1 MKQENSQLAGVNSRL
16 DTNNDLLDE
25 KNKSVLMTIGG
36 SGWGQ
41 DLEAGMRMAA
51 SAGGFG
57 GVTRDEVG
65 EWSSLNVEGG
75 WRNLNKIRA
84 MVEKPLLSVA
94 DTAADAAAAASK
106 RTVIEGLPETVVGG
120 RYARQLADGV
130 VEGAQRAAQR
140 SAEAGAEA
148 TRRRAY
154 EDAAQAVLTQMGG
167 TGDTTNVGTQFTGAV
182 TVNAKLEDK
191 VLSGLSSMVKNR

>member
-1 MKQENSQLAGVNSRL
+1 M
-16 DTNNDLLDE
+16 
-25 KNKSVLMTIGG
+25 
-36 SGWGQ
+36 
-41 DLEAGMRMAA
+41 
-51 SAGGFG
+51 
-57 GVTRDEVG
+57 
-65 EWSSLNVEGG
+65 
-75 WRNLNKIRA
+75 
-84 MVEKPLLSVA
+84 
-94 DTAADAAAAASK
+94 
-106 RTVIEGLPETVVGG
+106 
-120 RYARQLADGV
+120 
-130 VEGAQRAAQR
+130 EGAQRAAQR